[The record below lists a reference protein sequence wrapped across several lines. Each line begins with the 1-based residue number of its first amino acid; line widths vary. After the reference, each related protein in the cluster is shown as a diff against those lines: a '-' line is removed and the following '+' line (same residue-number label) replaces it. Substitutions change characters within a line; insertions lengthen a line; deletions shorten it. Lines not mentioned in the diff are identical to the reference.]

1 MTTSV
6 NILRVSLVAAVL
18 LTMGGT
24 VKAQEAAESTGP
36 TIRGNVYGGGNLAE
50 VQGSVTVN
58 VKGGTVVND
67 VYGGGA
73 LASTNTANWDA
84 TLNDGAGGWAEGKTS
99 ATNTTTVNL
108 TGGNVGNAYGGGLG
122 DADTPAY
129 VYGDVTVEVDGT
141 AFNISYDSYTE
152 GETTVQ
158 VSKTGR
164 VFGCNNINGSP
175 KGLVTVNVRQTVKG
189 NVERTGE
196 GDKDNASAT
205 HTYEIAAVYGGGNEA
220 AYEPVDLTTGKTN
233 VNIYG
238 CELTSI
244 EHVYGGGNAASAPA
258 TEVSVYGTY
267 EIAEVFG
274 GGNGKDKLQRGS
286 GETATWED
294 NPGAHVGFRKYD
306 SDSDKESKKYGT
318 GKAQVNIHGGQI
330 HAVYGGSNTKG
341 NVREVAVAMLE
352 EIQEGNVAAC
362 AFKVDE
368 AYGGGKSAE
377 MDGRAELQLGCIPGV
392 GSIYGGA
399 RAAKVNNDVVL
410 TITNG
415 TYENVFGGNNED
427 GDIMGSITVNV
438 EETGCRPIRIANLYG
453 GGKLADY
460 TTPEGK
466 TGPTLNLRSFTSI
479 DNVYGGGYGSTAV
492 VTGDTHININ
502 QVKGDMAGKST
513 WTGKSS
519 DETPVPD
526 ALGTIG
532 NVYGGGYGANVVG
545 DTYINIGTES
555 SVAFASK
562 PINDSNGKEPTDEEW
577 TPTYETKNVVGANI
591 TGNVFGGG
599 FGEETNVT
607 GTAYVN
613 VGEKRTTTTPADPA
627 NPESQES
634 TSVSYVAHD
643 ATETGNFGAGSGIYG
658 GSALGTVNKTEVN
671 LYAGKI
677 AAEVF
682 GGGQGRVASGTEGQ
696 DGYVDAKS
704 ATITTKATVTLF
716 EANVASAI
724 YGGCNVN
731 GSAAVTEVNIL
742 GGTLGV
748 APDPNATS
756 TTVAEVLFGGGKGQ
770 LTTTGTAVVNIGKAT
785 TADGDSPSTTYE
797 GTATIYGNM
806 YGGSALGA
814 VGVSSSNEPTGSA
827 TVNLYK
833 AANVTG
839 DVFGDGMGSVTGA
852 GVTARMGSSTVNLEG
867 LDLTGNI
874 YGGCNYNGIVYGT
887 STVNLKNGSANDI
900 FGGGQGELTYVKGNV
915 LVSVGEA
922 GGTKEGLTIN
932 GDVYGGS
939 AKGHVNA
946 LPNTAENPT
955 LPIIPQATTTTV
967 NLQSGLIKGDAYGG
981 GLGQKAGFNGASA
994 DVPAYVGGDIFV
1006 NLNGTAF
1013 DIGYTSEEGSGGQV
1027 DKSGRV
1033 FGANNLCGSPQGNVT
1048 VTVNKTMEGNTPKSD
1063 AADKT
1068 NENATFH
1075 VAAVYGGGNLADYTT
1090 TGKKAN
1096 VVIKGCEES
1105 SIRYVY
1111 GGGNAAAVP
1120 ETDVQIEGA
1129 YEIEYV
1135 FGGGNGKDKYKNDA
1149 GWQTNPGAN
1158 VNGNVSTMLMGG
1170 VIHEAY
1176 GGSNEK
1182 GRIGGSVTIN
1192 TATSASCTLDVA
1204 KIYGAG
1210 RNADIDGDLVMVMG
1224 CMPGD
1229 EKKTNEVYGGAENAN
1244 VKGNVELTITS
1255 GTFGKVFGGNNQ
1267 SGAIFGHIIVNIEET
1282 GCRPIKIEEL
1292 YLGGNEAAYSVY
1304 GYKNTGTADE
1314 PVYVART
1321 SKDDGTAVTFDF
1333 NEHTVPDATTGQY
1346 DDPVLNV
1353 ISCTRIGK
1361 VFGGGLGTGAKLYG
1375 NPVVNVN
1382 MTSGDYANGI
1392 PAVMESLH
1400 LSADDNPNKLAI
1412 IGTVYGGGNEANV
1425 EGNTTVNVGTEKT
1438 VTLKSAAD
1446 DESTTDVDERVK
1458 SVLGAY
1464 IAGNVFGGGKG
1475 KDDTFQCEKGMVGK
1489 EDTAI
1494 GNTNVTVGNG
1504 FVLGT
1509 VYGGGEIGRVE
1520 NNAVVTIGLP
1530 GADEGTSKPVVKGN
1544 VFGAGKG
1551 VSTHGYAALV
1561 RGNTTVTVQAD
1572 AKVLRS
1578 VYGGGEIASVG
1589 KYTIAKT
1596 DEEAAAHNVEKGEP
1610 YSLASENRGICRVAI
1625 KGNAEIGPD
1634 GMKMEKEGGPDDT
1647 GYVFGAGKGVL
1658 PYEGYDAGTK
1668 TWRMTF
1674 DEEHPDGIKEDYLSL
1689 NEALE
1694 ALAGTDEASYL
1705 KYIETLAL
1713 ATQTEVTISENAFI
1727 KGSVYGGSE
1736 NGHVQHDTHV
1746 TIAGGQIGCGKNTT
1760 SRHPDEVWGANYTVP
1775 DGTNLECDHWTFAEP
1790 YAPYDL
1796 YKDADGNG
1804 TPDYATDGHTFFG
1817 NVFGGGSGYFPYRK
1831 NSATALE
1838 ALRADHPDYADGLW
1852 HKEAGSVG
1860 GNTVVDITGGHI
1872 LTSVYGG
1879 NEQTDV
1885 KGSCTINITGGTIGV
1900 PRTIEQ
1906 MKAHPVTCYV
1916 FGAGKGDP
1924 RINFNTSTN
1933 VASTQVNISGT
1944 ARIYGSTF
1952 GGGEDGHVLGDT
1964 ETNIGGSVTI
1974 GGTTYTNQGVLI
1986 GTTGTSAVDGNIFG
2000 GGRGF
2005 SETALTAGVVGG
2017 NSRVNIYGGTVL
2029 GSIYGG
2035 GRLASV
2041 GTSFANA
2048 GEADYGK
2055 MQDDAAN
2062 GNHGHI
2068 DINIYGGKIGARNT
2082 DGSPVTSEFS
2092 IGDVFGGCKGTK
2104 NSMLFGLSKMTTINM
2119 SGGSLTGSLYGGG
2132 ELAQVVESTNINVSG
2147 DAVIGVSRRGGATY
2161 GNIYGG
2167 GKGNTEDFQAGL
2179 IQGNTNVSV
2188 SGGTIYHNIY
2198 GGGAYGSVGTYT
2210 FDQNDKNLI
2219 TGRTSGGKATIN
2231 ITGGTIGENGDEN
2244 GMVFGS
2250 SRGDIGFPG
2259 SIHDELAWVYDTEVN
2274 IGTSGATDGPRINGS
2289 VYGGGENGHNYHD
2302 AIVNV
2307 YSGTVG
2313 ITSGS
2318 EITGTSG
2325 TTYSG
2330 AAYPYRGNV
2339 YGSGCGTDQYD
2350 TDNDGKGDTYNPL
2363 AGIVR
2368 NEATVTISGGTV
2380 ARNVYGAGAM
2390 GSVGTMDVAASGKTT
2405 INVSGGTIGVSGTVG
2420 DGNIFGAARGDLSAT
2435 GDDLAKVRETVVNMT
2450 SGDVKASIYGG
2461 GEAGHVREKTA
2472 VNMSGGIIGEN
2483 VYGGGNL
2490 GNVGTFSETTDGRF
2504 VWSLG
2509 GGSVVNIT
2517 GGKVGPDGNTDTKK
2531 GNVFGAGKGKDDTFK
2546 CEKAMVKSTT
2556 VTVSGDGT
2564 VNGNVYGGGEIG
2576 RVENDTEVTIS
2587 ADIKGS
2593 VFGGGAGVMTH
2604 GYSAL
2609 VRGNTKVTVEGSAKV
2624 GHSVYGGG
2632 EIASVGRYGLDEV
2645 KMPSIL
2651 LGGGICY
2658 VTVQGNAEIGSDVFG
2673 AGKGVVT
2680 QFDKTNV
2687 DKTLRSRR
2695 MTLYNSEEFPESGK
2709 GTTWEYVDGSTDL
2722 VWEYFQ
2728 EAEAYAMYLETLAL
2742 ATQPHVTINGGASIG
2757 KSVYGGGELGITKG
2771 SVYVSI
2777 QGGTITEDVY
2787 GGGALA
2793 DTNTTSSVGEKN
2805 ADESPIYEGGK
2816 IKTQIVHPKTEV
2828 NLLGGSFR
2836 DAYGGGLGRLASG
2849 SLAAIAAEVGGDVK
2863 VTLDG
2868 STVKGKV
2875 FGANNI
2881 NGTPLGHVLVH
2892 VKRTMPR
2899 DGHTY
2904 DVDAVFGGGNNAD
2917 YTPLDADKKQYAEVI
2932 IEGCDLTSIE
2942 QVYGGG
2948 NAAATP
2954 GTLILVRGTKII
2966 HELFGGG
2973 NGERGAEY
2981 AANVGYHYDAATG
2994 TRTDYELG
3002 DGKALV
3008 QLMAGKID
3016 YVYGGSNSN
3025 GDIRGGST
3033 TSNLPVTGS
3042 RPDCCDDLQV
3052 KKVFGGGKNADMAS
3066 GSDIIIECQ
3075 TSSSWIEE
3083 IYAGAENANVGGNV
3097 RLTITSGKFGRVF
3110 GGNKSGGKLDGSITV
3125 NIEES
3130 PSCGIPVII
3139 GELYAGGN
3147 KAPYSIYGYDGSTM
3161 LTSGTA
3167 KHASPVVN
3175 VRAFTSIGNIFGG
3188 GYGEKAVMYGS
3199 PTININEVEV
3209 DHTDKSNAEF
3219 QGNEYGG
3226 ETKIISVDEGEESYS
3241 VVLHPHADGKMGV
3254 IGNVYGGGN
3263 AAKVFGDTNV
3273 NIGTKTTDIFHTP
3286 VKKTVHNSETDT
3298 DEEVATTSDDRTHEV
3313 KGADIRGNVY
3323 GGGNNAEVTGNTNV
3337 VIGAMAQ

>member
-1 MTTSV
+1 MTRKRYMTTSV

-24 VKAQEAAESTGP
+24 VKAQDAAESTGP

-84 TLNDGAGGWAEGKTS
+84 RLNDGAGGWADGKTS

-189 NVERTGE
+189 NVERTGV

-244 EHVYGGGNAASAPA
+244 EQVYGGGNAASAPA

-274 GGNGKDKLQRGS
+274 GGNGKDKLKSGS

-318 GKAQVNIHGGQI
+318 GKAQVNIYGGQI

-453 GGKLADY
+453 GGNLADY

-492 VTGDTHININ
+492 VTGDTHINVN
-502 QVKGDMAGKST
+502 QVRGGLAGKDT
-513 WTGKSS
+513 WTGKAS

-562 PINDSNGKEPTDEEW
+562 PINDSNGKTPTDEEW
-577 TPTYETKNVVGANI
+577 TPTYETKNVEGANI

-599 FGEETNVT
+599 FGAETNVT
-607 GTAYVN
+607 GTAYVS
-613 VGEKRTTTTPADPA
+613 VGEKKETTTSADPA

-658 GSALGTVNKTEVN
+658 GSALGTVSNAVVN

-756 TTVAEVLFGGGKGQ
+756 TAVAEVLFGGGKGQ
-770 LTTTGTAVVNIGKAT
+770 LTTTGTTVVNIGKAT

-797 GTATIYGNM
+797 GAATIYGNM

-867 LDLTGNI
+867 LTLTGRI

-887 STVNLKNGSANDI
+887 STVNLKSGSSKDV
-900 FGGGQGELTYVKGNV
+900 FGGGQGERTYVKGDV
-915 LVSVGEA
+915 LVNVGETE
-922 GGTKEGLTIN
+922 GTKDGLTIN

-967 NLQSGLIKGDAYGG
+967 NLLSGLIKGDAYGG

-1063 AADKT
+1063 AANKT

-1135 FGGGNGKDKYKNDA
+1135 FGGGNGKDKYKNDT

-1158 VNGNVSTMLMGG
+1158 VNGNVTTMLMGG

-1182 GRIGGSVTIN
+1182 GRIAGSVSIN
-1192 TATSASCTLDVA
+1192 TATSESCALDVA

-1229 EKKTNEVYGGAENAN
+1229 ENPTGEVYGGAENAN

-1282 GCRPIKIEEL
+1282 GCRPIKIDEL
-1292 YLGGNEAAYSVY
+1292 YLGGNQAAYSVY
-1304 GYKNTGTADE
+1304 GYRNTGTADE

-1382 MTSGDYANGI
+1382 MIPGDYASGI

-1458 SVLGAY
+1458 PVLGAY

-1530 GADEGTSKPVVKGN
+1530 GADEGTSKPIVKGN

-1610 YSLASENRGICRVAI
+1610 YSLVSENRGICRVTV

-1689 NEALE
+1689 NEALDD
-1694 ALAGTDEASYL
+1694 TDEASYL

-1760 SRHPDEVWGANYTVP
+1760 SRHPDEVWGANYPVP
-1775 DGTNLECDHWTFAEP
+1775 DGTDLECDHWTFAEP

-1952 GGGEDGHVLGDT
+1952 GGGEDGHVLGDAQ
-1964 ETNIGGSVTI
+1964 TNIGGSVTI

-2017 NSRVNIYGGTVL
+2017 NVSVNIHGGTML
-2029 GSIYGG
+2029 GSIFGG

-2041 GTSFANA
+2041 GTFFANA
-2048 GEADYGK
+2048 ENENYGK
-2055 MQDDAAN
+2055 MQDDDAN

-2068 DINIYGGKIGARNT
+2068 GINIYGGQIGAKNT

-2132 ELAQVVESTNINVSG
+2132 ELAQVIESTNINVSG
-2147 DAVIGVSRRGGATY
+2147 DAVIGVSGRGGATY

-2210 FDQNDKNLI
+2210 FDESDKNLI
-2219 TGRTSGGKATIN
+2219 TGRTSGGKATIK
-2231 ITGGTIGENGDEN
+2231 ITGGTIGEDGDEN

-2250 SRGDIGFPG
+2250 SRGDIGAPG
-2259 SIHDELAWVYDTEVN
+2259 SIHDKLAWVYDTEVN

-2339 YGSGCGTDQYD
+2339 YGAGCGTDQYD

-2368 NEATVTISGGTV
+2368 NEATVTISGGMV

-2390 GSVGTMDVAASGKTT
+2390 GSVGKKDDTGAIISGGTTT
-2405 INVSGGTIGVSGTVG
+2405 INVSGGTVGVDGTQG
-2420 DGNIFGAARGDLSAT
+2420 DGNIFGAARGDAAST
-2435 GDDLAKVRETVVNMT
+2435 QDGLAQVKVTNVT
-2450 SGDVKASIYGG
+2450 ISSGAVK
-2461 GEAGHVREKTA
+2461 
-2472 VNMSGGIIGEN
+2472 
-2483 VYGGGNL
+2483 
-2490 GNVGTFSETTDGRF
+2490 
-2504 VWSLG
+2504 
-2509 GGSVVNIT
+2509 
-2517 GGKVGPDGNTDTKK
+2517 
-2531 GNVFGAGKGKDDTFK
+2531 
-2546 CEKAMVKSTT
+2546 
-2556 VTVSGDGT
+2556 
-2564 VNGNVYGGGEIG
+2564 GNVYGGGEAGDVGTYTSDDGGSSNTYAEGSGICNVTVTGGTIGSAQHEGHVFGAGKGVANTFTCQKAMVRETHVSIDKGTIYGNVYGGGEVG
-2576 RVENDTEVTIS
+2576 RVEYDTEVKIGPDSGTDTPQIMN
-2587 ADIKGS
+2587 S
-2593 VFGGGAGVMTH
+2593 VYGGGAGVETH

-2609 VRGNTKVTVEGSAKV
+2609 VRGNTNVTVQGSAKV

-2632 EIASVGRYGLDEV
+2632 EIASVGRYGLNAQ
-2645 KMPSIL
+2645 KMPNIL
-2651 LGGGICY
+2651 VGGG
-2658 VTVQGNAEIGSDVFG
+2658 VSTVSVKGNATIGANVFG
-2673 AGKGVVT
+2673 AGKGVEAHFV
-2680 QFDKTNV
+2680 QGQSK
-2687 DKTLRSRR
+2687 R
-2695 MTLYNSEEFPESGK
+2695 MTLNDNNEI
-2709 GTTWEYVDGSTDL
+2709 
-2722 VWEYFQ
+2722 VWESFQ
-2728 EAEAYAMYLETLAL
+2728 DEASYASYLETLAL
-2742 ATQPHVTINGGASIG
+2742 VTQPHVTIMETAIVDG
-2757 KSVYGGGELGITKG
+2757 SVFGGGELGITKG
-2771 SVYVSI
+2771 SVTVNI
-2777 QGGTITEDVY
+2777 EGGTVTKDVY

-2793 DTNTTSSVGEKN
+2793 NTNTTHDVAENWPTEKPTKN
-2805 ADESPIYEGGK
+2805 GDGSIVT
-2816 IKTQIVHPKTEV
+2816 KTVHPTTTV
-2828 NLLGGSFR
+2828 NLTGGTIGRAF
-2836 DAYGGGLGRLASG
+2836 GGGLGRLEDG
-2849 SLAAIAAEVGGDVK
+2849 DLAAVAATVGGDVT

-2868 STVKGKV
+2868 TKVVGYTDGTETVGANV

-2892 VKRTMPR
+2892 VKQTKSR

-2917 YTPLDADKKQYAEVI
+2917 YVPLADDTKQYAEVI

-2981 AANVGYHYDAATG
+2981 AANVGYHYDATTG

-3042 RPDCCDDLQV
+3042 KPDCCDDLQV
-3052 KKVFGGGKNADMAS
+3052 EKVFGGGKNADMAS

>member
-1 MTTSV
+1 MTRNRYMTTSV

-24 VKAQEAAESTGP
+24 VKAQDAAESTGP

-84 TLNDGAGGWAEGKTS
+84 KLNDGAGGWAAGKTS
-99 ATNTTTVNL
+99 ASNTTIVNL
-108 TGGNVGNAYGGGLG
+108 TGGVVGNAYGGGLG

-244 EHVYGGGNAASAPA
+244 EQVYGGGNAASAPA

-274 GGNGKDKLQRGS
+274 GGNGKDKLKSGS

-318 GKAQVNIHGGQI
+318 GKAQVNIYGGQI

-415 TYENVFGGNNED
+415 TFENVFGGNNED

-453 GGKLADY
+453 GGNLADY

-492 VTGDTHININ
+492 VTGDTHINVN

-562 PINDSNGKEPTDEEW
+562 PINDSNGKTPTDEEW
-577 TPTYETKNVVGANI
+577 TPTYETKNVEGANI

-599 FGEETNVT
+599 FGEETNVS

-613 VGEKRTTTTPADPA
+613 VGEKRTTTTPADPE

-643 ATETGNFGAGSGIYG
+643 ATETGNFGASSGIYG
-658 GSALGTVNKTEVN
+658 GSALGTVNNTKVN

-770 LTTTGTAVVNIGKAT
+770 LTTTGTAEVNIGKAT

-797 GTATIYGNM
+797 GAATIYGNM

-867 LDLTGNI
+867 LDLTGRI

-887 STVNLKNGSANDI
+887 STVNLKSGSSKDV

-955 LPIIPQATTTTV
+955 LPIIPQTTTTTV
-967 NLQSGLIKGDAYGG
+967 NLQSGLVKGDAYGG

-1048 VTVNKTMEGNTPKSD
+1048 VTVNKTVEGNTQRS
-1063 AADKT
+1063 ATADKT

-1135 FGGGNGKDKYKNDA
+1135 FGGGNGKDKYKNDT

-1158 VNGNVSTMLMGG
+1158 VNGNVKTTLMGG

-1182 GRIGGSVTIN
+1182 GRIGGSVSIN
-1192 TATSASCTLDVA
+1192 TATSASESCALDVA

-1210 RNADIDGDLVMVMG
+1210 RNADIDGDLIVTLG

-1229 EKKTNEVYGGAENAN
+1229 ENPTGEVYGGAENAN

-1255 GTFGKVFGGNNQ
+1255 GSFGKVFGGNNQ

-1282 GCRPIKIEEL
+1282 GCRPIKIDEL
-1292 YLGGNEAAYSVY
+1292 YLGGNQAAYSVY
-1304 GYKNTGTADE
+1304 GYKNTGAADE

-1382 MTSGDYANGI
+1382 MIHGDYASGI
-1392 PAVMESLH
+1392 PAVMESLE
-1400 LSADDNPNKLAI
+1400 LSAADNPNKLAI

-1458 SVLGAY
+1458 PVLGAY

-1489 EDTAI
+1489 EDTDI

-1610 YSLASENRGICRVAI
+1610 YSLVSENRGICRVAI

-1674 DEEHPDGIKEDYLSL
+1674 DEEHPDGIKELYLSL
-1689 NEALE
+1689 NE

-1760 SRHPDEVWGANYTVP
+1760 SRHPDEVWGANYPVP

-1952 GGGEDGHVLGDT
+1952 GGGEDGHVLGDAQ
-1964 ETNIGGSVTI
+1964 TNIGGSVTI

-2017 NSRVNIYGGTVL
+2017 NVSVNIHGGTML
-2029 GSIYGG
+2029 GSIFGG

-2041 GTSFANA
+2041 GTFFANA
-2048 GEADYGK
+2048 ENENYGK
-2055 MQDDAAN
+2055 MQDDDAN

-2068 DINIYGGKIGARNT
+2068 GINIYGGQIGAKNT

-2132 ELAQVVESTNINVSG
+2132 ELAQVIESTNINVSG
-2147 DAVIGVSRRGGATY
+2147 DAVIGVSGRGGATY

-2210 FDQNDKNLI
+2210 FDESDKNLI
-2219 TGRTSGGKATIN
+2219 TGRTSGGKATIK
-2231 ITGGTIGENGDEN
+2231 ITGGTIGEDGDEN

-2250 SRGDIGFPG
+2250 SRGDIGVPG
-2259 SIHDELAWVYDTEVN
+2259 SIHDKLAWVYDTEVN

-2339 YGSGCGTDQYD
+2339 YGAGCGTDQYD

-2390 GSVGTMDVAASGKTT
+2390 GSVGKKDDTGAIISGGTTT
-2405 INVSGGTIGVSGTVG
+2405 INVSGGTVGVDGTQG
-2420 DGNIFGAARGDLSAT
+2420 DGNIFGAARGDAAST
-2435 GDDLAKVRETVVNMT
+2435 QDGLAQVKVTNVT
-2450 SGDVKASIYGG
+2450 ISSGAVK
-2461 GEAGHVREKTA
+2461 
-2472 VNMSGGIIGEN
+2472 
-2483 VYGGGNL
+2483 
-2490 GNVGTFSETTDGRF
+2490 
-2504 VWSLG
+2504 
-2509 GGSVVNIT
+2509 
-2517 GGKVGPDGNTDTKK
+2517 
-2531 GNVFGAGKGKDDTFK
+2531 
-2546 CEKAMVKSTT
+2546 
-2556 VTVSGDGT
+2556 
-2564 VNGNVYGGGEIG
+2564 GNVYGGGEAGDVGTYTSDDGGSSNTYAEGSGICNVTVTGGTIGSAQHEGHVFGAGKGVANTFTCQKAMVRETHVSIDKGTIYGNVYGGGEVG
-2576 RVENDTEVTIS
+2576 RVEYDTEVKIGPDSGTDTPQIMN
-2587 ADIKGS
+2587 S
-2593 VFGGGAGVMTH
+2593 VYGGGAGVETH

-2609 VRGNTKVTVEGSAKV
+2609 VRGNTNVTVQGSAKV

-2632 EIASVGRYGLDEV
+2632 EIASVGRYGLNAQ
-2645 KMPSIL
+2645 KMPNIL
-2651 LGGGICY
+2651 VGGG
-2658 VTVQGNAEIGSDVFG
+2658 VSTVSVKGNATIGANVFG
-2673 AGKGVVT
+2673 AGKGVEAHFVLG
-2680 QFDKTNV
+2680 QSK
-2687 DKTLRSRR
+2687 R
-2695 MTLYNSEEFPESGK
+2695 MTLNDNNEI
-2709 GTTWEYVDGSTDL
+2709 
-2722 VWEYFQ
+2722 VWESFQ
-2728 EAEAYAMYLETLAL
+2728 DEASYASYLETLAL
-2742 ATQPHVTINGGASIG
+2742 VTQPHVTIMETAIVDG
-2757 KSVYGGGELGITKG
+2757 SVFGGGELGITKG
-2771 SVYVSI
+2771 SVTVNI
-2777 QGGTITEDVY
+2777 EGGTVTKDVY

-2793 DTNTTSSVGEKN
+2793 NTNTTHDVAENWPTEKPTKN
-2805 ADESPIYEGGK
+2805 DDGSIVT
-2816 IKTQIVHPKTEV
+2816 KTVHPTTTV
-2828 NLLGGSFR
+2828 NLTGGTIGRAF
-2836 DAYGGGLGRLASG
+2836 GGGLGRLEDG
-2849 SLAAIAAEVGGDVK
+2849 DLAAVAATVGGDVT

-2868 STVKGKV
+2868 TKVVGYTDGTETVGANV

-2892 VKRTMPR
+2892 VKQTKSR

-2917 YTPLDADKKQYAEVI
+2917 YVPLADDTKQYAEVI

-2981 AANVGYHYDAATG
+2981 AANVGYHYDATTG

-3042 RPDCCDDLQV
+3042 KPDCCDDLQV
-3052 KKVFGGGKNADMAS
+3052 EKVFGGGKNADMAS

>member
-24 VKAQEAAESTGP
+24 VKAQDAAVSTGP

-108 TGGNVGNAYGGGLG
+108 TGGVVGNAYGGGLG
-122 DADTPAY
+122 DANTPAY
-129 VYGDVTVEVDGT
+129 VWGDVTVAVNGT
-141 AFNISYDSYTE
+141 MFTQTYQEYKNADESNIP
-152 GETTVQ
+152 
-158 VSKTGR
+158 KTGQ

-175 KGLVTVNVRQTVKG
+175 KGNVTVHVFKTVVRNNEGTV
-189 NVERTGE
+189 E
-196 GDKDNASAT
+196 DKPTRKSGI
-205 HTYEIAAVYGGGNEA
+205 YELLAVYGGGNLA
-220 AYEPVDLTTGKTN
+220 PYEPVKANSESTDDDNTTTYDDNISSTN
-233 VNIYG
+233 VIVDG
-238 CELTSI
+238 CDLTSI
-244 EHVYGGGNAASAPA
+244 KQVYGGGNAASTPS
-258 TEVSVYGTY
+258 TKVTINGSY
-267 EIAEVFG
+267 EIDEVFG
-274 GGNGKDKLQRGS
+274 GGNGKDNIS
-286 GETATWED
+286 ATLE
-294 NPGAHVGFRKYD
+294 NPGAHIGFRAYTDGNDTEKA
-306 SDSDKESKKYGT
+306 SAKYGR
-318 GKAQVNIHGGQI
+318 GVGRVNINGGII
-330 HAVYGGSNTKG
+330 HTVYGGSNTKG
-341 NVREVAVAMLE
+341 NVRRVAVAMLDKTSDE
-352 EIQEGNVAAC
+352 SC
-362 AFKVDE
+362 FSVDE

-377 MDGRAELQLGCIPGV
+377 MDGKAMLSLGCIPGV
-392 GSIYGGA
+392 GTVYGGA

-415 TYENVFGGNNED
+415 TFTNVFGGNNEA
-427 GDIMGSITVNV
+427 GEIKGSITVNI
-438 EETGCRPIRIANLYG
+438 EETGCRPIHITNLYG
-453 GGKLADY
+453 CGNQAPY
-460 TTPEGK
+460 ATPEGK
-466 TGPTLNLRSFTSI
+466 DDPTINILSCTSI

-492 VTGDTHININ
+492 VTGNTQVNIN
-502 QVKGDMAGKST
+502 MVKGRWSQANSPAET
-513 WTGKSS
+513 NPYNETGAVK
-519 DETPVPD
+519 
-526 ALGTIG
+526 LGTIG
-532 NVYGGGYGANVVG
+532 HVYGGGYGADVKGNTYVNV
-545 DTYINIGTES
+545 GT
-555 SVAFASK
+555 ASTVRFTSLAD
-562 PINDSNGKEPTDEEW
+562 NAETTEVDERV
-577 TPTYETKNVVGANI
+577 KNVEGANI
-591 TGNVFGGG
+591 TGDVFGGG

-613 VGEKRTTTTPADPA
+613 VGEKRTTTTPADPDA
-627 NPESQES
+627 GTEAS

-643 ATETGNFGAGSGIYG
+643 ADVANGNFDGNIYG
-658 GSALGTVNKTEVN
+658 GSALGTVNNAVVN

-677 AAEVF
+677 TKEVF
-682 GGGQGRVASGTEGQ
+682 GGGQGCLAQAADNSDPANPIAAVEAQ
-696 DGYVDAKS
+696 S
-704 ATITTKATVTLF
+704 ATITEKATVTLF

-770 LTTTGTAVVNIGKAT
+770 LTTTGTTEVNIGKAT

-797 GTATIYGNM
+797 GAATIYGNM

-833 AANVTG
+833 ATSVTG

-887 STVNLKNGSANDI
+887 STVNLKSGSSKDV

-915 LVSVGEA
+915 LVSVGED

-946 LPNTAENPT
+946 LPNTAQDAT

-967 NLQSGLIKGDAYGG
+967 NLLSGLIKGDAYGG

-1048 VTVNKTMEGNTPKSD
+1048 VTVNKTVEGNTQRS
-1063 AADKT
+1063 ATADKT

-1096 VVIKGCEES
+1096 VVIKGCDKS

-1192 TATSASCTLDVA
+1192 TATSASESCALDVA

-1282 GCRPIKIEEL
+1282 GCRPIKIDEL
-1292 YLGGNEAAYSVY
+1292 YLGGNQAAYSVY

-1321 SKDDGTAVTFDF
+1321 SKDDDTAVTFDF

-1353 ISCTRIGK
+1353 ISCTHIDK

-1382 MTSGDYANGI
+1382 MTSGDYASGI

-1438 VTLKSAAD
+1438 VTLKSTAD

-1458 SVLGAY
+1458 PVLGAY

-1489 EDTAI
+1489 EDTTI

-1658 PYEGYDAGTK
+1658 PYEGYDADTK

-1689 NEALE
+1689 TEALT
-1694 ALAGTDEASYL
+1694 GTDEASYL

-1760 SRHPDEVWGANYTVP
+1760 SRHPDKVWGANYTVP
-1775 DGTNLECDHWTFAEP
+1775 DGTNLECDHWTFTEP

-1964 ETNIGGSVTI
+1964 ETNIGGPVTI
-1974 GGTTYTNQGVLI
+1974 GEDTYTENGVRI

-2017 NSRVNIYGGTVL
+2017 NSRVNIYGGTML

-2055 MQDDAAN
+2055 MQDDAAS

-2068 DINIYGGKIGARNT
+2068 DINIYGGQIGARNT

-2147 DAVIGVSRRGGATY
+2147 DAVIGVSSRGGATY

-2219 TGRTSGGKATIN
+2219 TGRTSGGKATIK

-2250 SRGDIGFPG
+2250 SRGDIGAPG
-2259 SIHDELAWVYDTEVN
+2259 SIHDKLAWVYDTEVN

-2339 YGSGCGTDQYD
+2339 YGAGCGTDQYD

-2368 NEATVTISGGTV
+2368 NEATVTISGGMV

-2390 GSVGTMDVAASGKTT
+2390 GSVGKKDDTGAIISGGTTT
-2405 INVSGGTIGVSGTVG
+2405 INVSGGTVGVDGTQG
-2420 DGNIFGAARGDLSAT
+2420 DGNIFGAARGDEAST
-2435 GDDLAKVRETVVNMT
+2435 QDGLAQVKVTNVT
-2450 SGDVKASIYGG
+2450 ISGGEVKSNVYGG
-2461 GEAGHVREKTA
+2461 GEAGD
-2472 VNMSGGIIGEN
+2472 
-2483 VYGGGNL
+2483 
-2490 GNVGTFSETTDGRF
+2490 VGTYTSDD
-2504 VWSLG
+2504 
-2509 GGSVVNIT
+2509 GGSSNTYAEGSGICNVTVT
-2517 GGKVGPDGNTDTKK
+2517 GGTIGSAQHEGH
-2531 GNVFGAGKGKDDTFK
+2531 VFGAGKGVANTFT
-2546 CEKAMVKSTT
+2546 CQKAMVRETH
-2556 VTVSGDGT
+2556 VSIDKGT
-2564 VNGNVYGGGEIG
+2564 IYGNVYGGGEVG
-2576 RVENDTEVTIS
+2576 RVEYDTEVKIGPDSGTDTPQIMN
-2587 ADIKGS
+2587 S
-2593 VFGGGAGVMTH
+2593 VYGGGAGVETH

-2609 VRGNTKVTVEGSAKV
+2609 VRGNTNVTVQGSAKV

-2632 EIASVGRYGLDEV
+2632 EIASVGMYGLNAQ
-2645 KMPSIL
+2645 KMPNIL
-2651 LGGGICY
+2651 VGGG
-2658 VTVQGNAEIGSDVFG
+2658 VSTVSVKGNATIGANVFG
-2673 AGKGVVT
+2673 AGKGVEAHFV
-2680 QFDKTNV
+2680 QGQSK
-2687 DKTLRSRR
+2687 R
-2695 MTLYNSEEFPESGK
+2695 MTLNDNNEI
-2709 GTTWEYVDGSTDL
+2709 
-2722 VWEYFQ
+2722 VWETFQ
-2728 EAEAYAMYLETLAL
+2728 DEASYASYLETLAL
-2742 ATQPHVTINGGASIG
+2742 VTQPHVTIMETAIVDG
-2757 KSVYGGGELGITKG
+2757 SVFGGGELGITKG
-2771 SVYVSI
+2771 SVTVNI
-2777 QGGTITEDVY
+2777 EGGTVTKDVY

-2793 DTNTTSSVGEKN
+2793 NTNTTHDVAENWPTEKPTKN
-2805 ADESPIYEGGK
+2805 GDGSIVT
-2816 IKTQIVHPKTEV
+2816 KTVHPTTTV
-2828 NLLGGSFR
+2828 NLTGGTIGRAF
-2836 DAYGGGLGRLASG
+2836 GGGLGRLEDG
-2849 SLAAIAAEVGGDVK
+2849 DLAAVAATVGGDVT

-2868 STVKGKV
+2868 TKVVGYTDGTETVGANV

-2932 IEGCDLTSIE
+2932 IEGCDQTSIE

-3042 RPDCCDDLQV
+3042 KPDCCDDLQV
-3052 KKVFGGGKNADMAS
+3052 EKVFGGGKNADMAS

-3110 GGNKSGGKLDGSITV
+3110 GGNKRGGKLDGSITV

>member
-24 VKAQEAAESTGP
+24 VKAQDAAVSTGP

-108 TGGNVGNAYGGGLG
+108 TGGVVGNAYGGGLG
-122 DADTPAY
+122 DANTPAY
-129 VYGDVTVEVDGT
+129 VWGDVTVAVNGT
-141 AFNISYDSYTE
+141 MFTQTYQEYKNADESNIP
-152 GETTVQ
+152 
-158 VSKTGR
+158 KTGQ

-175 KGLVTVNVRQTVKG
+175 KGNVTVHVFKTVVRNNEGTV
-189 NVERTGE
+189 E
-196 GDKDNASAT
+196 DKPTRKSGI
-205 HTYEIAAVYGGGNEA
+205 YELLAVYGGGNLA
-220 AYEPVDLTTGKTN
+220 PYEPVKANSESTDDDNTTTYDDNISSTN
-233 VNIYG
+233 VIVDG
-238 CELTSI
+238 CDLTSI
-244 EHVYGGGNAASAPA
+244 KQVYGGGNAASTPS
-258 TEVSVYGTY
+258 TKVTINGSY
-267 EIAEVFG
+267 EIDEVFG
-274 GGNGKDKLQRGS
+274 GGNGKDNIS
-286 GETATWED
+286 ATLE
-294 NPGAHVGFRKYD
+294 NPGAHIGFRAYTDGNDTEKA
-306 SDSDKESKKYGT
+306 SAKYGR
-318 GKAQVNIHGGQI
+318 GVGRVNINGGII
-330 HAVYGGSNTKG
+330 HTVYGGSNTKG
-341 NVREVAVAMLE
+341 NVRRVAVAMLDKTSDE
-352 EIQEGNVAAC
+352 SC
-362 AFKVDE
+362 FSVDE

-377 MDGRAELQLGCIPGV
+377 MDGKAMLSLGCIPGV
-392 GSIYGGA
+392 GTVYGGA

-415 TYENVFGGNNED
+415 TFTNVFGGNNEA
-427 GDIMGSITVNV
+427 GEIKGSITVNI
-438 EETGCRPIRIANLYG
+438 EETGCRPIHITNLYG
-453 GGKLADY
+453 CGNQAPY
-460 TTPEGK
+460 ATPEGK
-466 TGPTLNLRSFTSI
+466 DDPTINILSCTSI

-492 VTGDTHININ
+492 VTGNTQVNIN
-502 QVKGDMAGKST
+502 MVKGRWSQANSPAET
-513 WTGKSS
+513 NPYNETGAVK
-519 DETPVPD
+519 
-526 ALGTIG
+526 LGTIG
-532 NVYGGGYGANVVG
+532 HVYGGGYGADVKGNTYVNV
-545 DTYINIGTES
+545 GT
-555 SVAFASK
+555 ASTVRFTSLAD
-562 PINDSNGKEPTDEEW
+562 NAETTEVDERV
-577 TPTYETKNVVGANI
+577 KNVEGANI
-591 TGNVFGGG
+591 TGDVFGGG

-613 VGEKRTTTTPADPA
+613 VGEKRTTTTPADPDA
-627 NPESQES
+627 GTEAS

-643 ATETGNFGAGSGIYG
+643 ADVANGNFDGNIYG
-658 GSALGTVNKTEVN
+658 GSALGTVNNAVVN

-677 AAEVF
+677 TKEVF
-682 GGGQGRVASGTEGQ
+682 GGGQGCLAQAADNSDPANPIAAVEAQ
-696 DGYVDAKS
+696 S
-704 ATITTKATVTLF
+704 ATITEKATVTLF

-770 LTTTGTAVVNIGKAT
+770 LTTTGTTEVNIGKAT

-797 GTATIYGNM
+797 GAATIYGNM

-833 AANVTG
+833 ATSVTG

-887 STVNLKNGSANDI
+887 STVNLKSGSSNDV
-900 FGGGQGELTYVKGNV
+900 FGGGQGERTYVKGDV
-915 LVSVGEA
+915 LVNVGETE
-922 GGTKEGLTIN
+922 GTKDGLTIN

-946 LPNTAENPT
+946 MPNTAQDAT

-1096 VVIKGCEES
+1096 VVIKGCDKS

-1135 FGGGNGKDKYKNDA
+1135 FGGGNGKDKYKNDT

-1158 VNGNVSTMLMGG
+1158 VNGNVKTTLMGG

-1182 GRIGGSVTIN
+1182 GRIGGSVSIN
-1192 TATSASCTLDVA
+1192 TATIAGCTLDVA
-1204 KIYGAG
+1204 KVYGAG

-1229 EKKTNEVYGGAENAN
+1229 ENPTNEVYGGAENAN

-1282 GCRPIKIEEL
+1282 GCRPIKIDEL

-1353 ISCTRIGK
+1353 ISCTHIGK

-1489 EDTAI
+1489 EETAI

-1610 YSLASENRGICRVAI
+1610 YSLVSENRGICRVTV

-1658 PYEGYDAGTK
+1658 PYEGYDADTK

-1674 DEEHPDGIKEDYLSL
+1674 DEEHPYGVEELYLSL
-1689 NEALE
+1689 NE

-1760 SRHPDEVWGANYTVP
+1760 SRHPDKVWGANYTVP

-1838 ALRADHPDYADGLW
+1838 ALRAVHPDYADGLW

-1952 GGGEDGHVLGDT
+1952 GGGEDGHVLGDAQ
-1964 ETNIGGSVTI
+1964 TNIGGSVTI

-2017 NSRVNIYGGTVL
+2017 NVSVNIHGGTML
-2029 GSIYGG
+2029 GSIFGG

-2041 GTSFANA
+2041 GTFFANA
-2048 GEADYGK
+2048 ENENYGK
-2055 MQDDAAN
+2055 MQDDDAN

-2068 DINIYGGKIGARNT
+2068 GINIYGGQIGARNT

-2104 NSMLFGLSKMTTINM
+2104 NSMQFGLSKMTTINM

-2132 ELAQVVESTNINVSG
+2132 ELAQVIESTNINVSG
-2147 DAVIGVSRRGGATY
+2147 DAVIGVSSRGGATY

-2219 TGRTSGGKATIN
+2219 TGWTSGGKATIK

-2250 SRGDIGFPG
+2250 SRGDIGAPG
-2259 SIHDELAWVYDTEVN
+2259 SIHDKLAWVYDTEVN

-2339 YGSGCGTDQYD
+2339 YGAGCGTDQYD

-2368 NEATVTISGGTV
+2368 NEATVTISGGMV

-2390 GSVGTMDVAASGKTT
+2390 GSVGKKDDTGAIISGGTTT
-2405 INVSGGTIGVSGTVG
+2405 INVSGGTVGVDGTQG
-2420 DGNIFGAARGDLSAT
+2420 DGNIFGAARGDAAST
-2435 GDDLAKVRETVVNMT
+2435 QDGLAQVKVTNVT
-2450 SGDVKASIYGG
+2450 ISSGAVK
-2461 GEAGHVREKTA
+2461 
-2472 VNMSGGIIGEN
+2472 
-2483 VYGGGNL
+2483 
-2490 GNVGTFSETTDGRF
+2490 
-2504 VWSLG
+2504 
-2509 GGSVVNIT
+2509 
-2517 GGKVGPDGNTDTKK
+2517 
-2531 GNVFGAGKGKDDTFK
+2531 
-2546 CEKAMVKSTT
+2546 
-2556 VTVSGDGT
+2556 
-2564 VNGNVYGGGEIG
+2564 GNVYGGGEAGDVGTYTSDDGGSSNTYAEGSGICNVTVTGGTIGSAQHEGHVFGAGKGVANTFTCQKAMVRETHVSIDKGTIYGNVYGGGEVG
-2576 RVENDTEVTIS
+2576 RVEYDTEVKIGPDSGTDTPQIMN
-2587 ADIKGS
+2587 S
-2593 VFGGGAGVMTH
+2593 VYGGGAGVETH

-2609 VRGNTKVTVEGSAKV
+2609 VRGNTNVTVQGSAKV

-2632 EIASVGRYGLDEV
+2632 EIASVGRYGLNAQ
-2645 KMPSIL
+2645 KMPNIL
-2651 LGGGICY
+2651 VGGG
-2658 VTVQGNAEIGSDVFG
+2658 VSTVSVKGNATIGANVFG
-2673 AGKGVVT
+2673 AGKGVEAHFVLG
-2680 QFDKTNV
+2680 QSK
-2687 DKTLRSRR
+2687 R
-2695 MTLYNSEEFPESGK
+2695 MTLNDNNEI
-2709 GTTWEYVDGSTDL
+2709 
-2722 VWEYFQ
+2722 VWESFQ
-2728 EAEAYAMYLETLAL
+2728 DEASYASYLETLAL
-2742 ATQPHVTINGGASIG
+2742 VTQPHVTIMETAIVDG
-2757 KSVYGGGELGITKG
+2757 SVFGGGELGITKG
-2771 SVYVSI
+2771 SVTVNI
-2777 QGGTITEDVY
+2777 EGGTVTKDVY

-2793 DTNTTSSVGEKN
+2793 NTNTTHDVAENWPTEKPTKN
-2805 ADESPIYEGGK
+2805 GDGSIVT
-2816 IKTQIVHPKTEV
+2816 KTVHPTTTV
-2828 NLLGGSFR
+2828 NLTGGTIGRAF
-2836 DAYGGGLGRLASG
+2836 GGGLGRLEDG
-2849 SLAAIAAEVGGDVK
+2849 DLAAVAATVGGDVT

-2868 STVKGKV
+2868 TKVVGYTDGTETVGANV

-2892 VKRTMPR
+2892 VKQTKSR

-2917 YTPLDADKKQYAEVI
+2917 YVPLADDTKQYAEVI

-2981 AANVGYHYDAATG
+2981 AANVGYHYDAG

-3042 RPDCCDDLQV
+3042 KPDCCDDLQV
-3052 KKVFGGGKNADMAS
+3052 EKVFGGGKNADMAS

>member
-24 VKAQEAAESTGP
+24 VKAQDAAESTGP

-84 TLNDGAGGWAEGKTS
+84 TLNDGAGGWADATKTS
-99 ATNTTTVNL
+99 TANTTTVNL
-108 TGGNVGNAYGGGLG
+108 TGGVVGNAYGGGLG
-122 DADTPAY
+122 DANTPAY
-129 VYGDVTVEVDGT
+129 VWGDVTVAVNGT
-141 AFNISYDSYTE
+141 MFTQTYQEYKNADESNIP
-152 GETTVQ
+152 
-158 VSKTGR
+158 KTGQ

-175 KGLVTVNVRQTVKG
+175 KGNVTVHVFKTVVRNNEGTV
-189 NVERTGE
+189 E
-196 GDKDNASAT
+196 DKPTRKSGI
-205 HTYEIAAVYGGGNEA
+205 YELLAVYGGGNLA
-220 AYEPVDLTTGKTN
+220 PYEPVKANSESTDDDNTTTYDDNISSTN
-233 VNIYG
+233 VIVDG
-238 CELTSI
+238 CDLTSI
-244 EHVYGGGNAASAPA
+244 KQVYGGGNAASTPS
-258 TEVSVYGTY
+258 TKVTINGSY
-267 EIAEVFG
+267 EIDEVFG
-274 GGNGKDKLQRGS
+274 GGNGKDNIS
-286 GETATWED
+286 ATLE
-294 NPGAHVGFRKYD
+294 NPGAHIGFRAYTDGNDTEKA
-306 SDSDKESKKYGT
+306 SAKYGR
-318 GKAQVNIHGGQI
+318 GVGRVNINGGII
-330 HAVYGGSNTKG
+330 HTVYGGSNTKG
-341 NVREVAVAMLE
+341 NVRRVAVAMLDKTSDE
-352 EIQEGNVAAC
+352 SC
-362 AFKVDE
+362 FTVDE

-377 MDGRAELQLGCIPGV
+377 MDGKAMLSLGCIPGV
-392 GSIYGGA
+392 GTVYGGA

-415 TYENVFGGNNED
+415 TFTNVFGGNNEA
-427 GDIMGSITVNV
+427 GEIKGSITVNI
-438 EETGCRPIRIANLYG
+438 EETGCRPIHITNLYG
-453 GGKLADY
+453 CGNQAPY
-460 TTPEGK
+460 ATPEGK
-466 TGPTLNLRSFTSI
+466 DDPTINILSCTSI

-492 VTGDTHININ
+492 VTGNTQVNIN
-502 QVKGDMAGKST
+502 MVKGRWSQANSPAET
-513 WTGKSS
+513 NPYNETGAVK
-519 DETPVPD
+519 
-526 ALGTIG
+526 LGTIG
-532 NVYGGGYGANVVG
+532 HVYGGGYGADVKGNTYVNV
-545 DTYINIGTES
+545 GT
-555 SVAFASK
+555 ASTVRFTSLAD
-562 PINDSNGKEPTDEEW
+562 NAETTEVDERV
-577 TPTYETKNVVGANI
+577 KNVEGANI
-591 TGNVFGGG
+591 TGDVFGGG

-613 VGEKRTTTTPADPA
+613 VGEKRTTTTPADPDA
-627 NPESQES
+627 GTEAS

-643 ATETGNFGAGSGIYG
+643 ADVANGNFGGNIYG
-658 GSALGTVNKTEVN
+658 GSALGTVNNAVVN

-677 AAEVF
+677 TKEVF
-682 GGGQGRVASGTEGQ
+682 GGGQGRLAQAADNSDPANPIAAVEAQ
-696 DGYVDAKS
+696 S

-731 GSAAVTEVNIL
+731 GSAAVTEMNIL

-756 TTVAEVLFGGGKGQ
+756 TAVAEVLFGGGKGQ

-785 TADGDSPSTTYE
+785 TAGGDSPSTTYE

-833 AANVTG
+833 ATSVTG

-887 STVNLKNGSANDI
+887 STVNLKSGSSKEV

-915 LVSVGEA
+915 LVSVGET

-946 LPNTAENPT
+946 LPNTAENAT

-967 NLQSGLIKGDAYGG
+967 NLQSGLVKGDAYGG

-1048 VTVNKTMEGNTPKSD
+1048 VTVNKTVEGNTQRS
-1063 AADKT
+1063 ATADKT

-1096 VVIKGCEES
+1096 VVIKGCDES

-1135 FGGGNGKDKYKNDA
+1135 FGGGNGKDKYKNDT

-1192 TATSASCTLDVA
+1192 TATSASESCALDVA

-1229 EKKTNEVYGGAENAN
+1229 ENRTNEVYGGAENAN

-1282 GCRPIKIEEL
+1282 GCRPIKIDEL

-1304 GYKNTGTADE
+1304 GYKNNGTADE

-1353 ISCTRIGK
+1353 ISCTHIGK

-1382 MTSGDYANGI
+1382 MTSGDYASGI

-1489 EDTAI
+1489 EDTDI

-1530 GADEGTSKPVVKGN
+1530 GADEGTSKPVVVVKGN

-1610 YSLASENRGICRVAI
+1610 YSLASENRGICRVTV

-1658 PYEGYDAGTK
+1658 PYEGYDADTK

-1674 DEEHPDGIKEDYLSL
+1674 DEDNPEGGVKESYLSL
-1689 NEALE
+1689 NEAL
-1694 ALAGTDEASYL
+1694 AGNDEASYL

-1760 SRHPDEVWGANYTVP
+1760 SRHPDEVWAANYPVP
-1775 DGTNLECDHWTFAEP
+1775 EGTDLECEHWPFEGNHD
-1790 YAPYDL
+1790 PYDI
-1796 YKDADGNG
+1796 YKDSDNDG

-1831 NSATALE
+1831 NSAT
-1838 ALRADHPDYADGLW
+1838 DADGLW

-1974 GGTTYTNQGVLI
+1974 GEDTYTENGVRI

-2068 DINIYGGKIGARNT
+2068 DINIYGGQIGARNT

-2147 DAVIGVSRRGGATY
+2147 DAVIGVSSRGGATY

-2167 GKGNTEDFQAGL
+2167 GKGNTENVQAGL

-2219 TGRTSGGKATIN
+2219 TGWTSGGKATIN

-2250 SRGDIGFPG
+2250 SRGDIGVPG
-2259 SIHDELAWVYDTEVN
+2259 SIHDKLAWVYDTEVN

-2350 TDNDGKGDTYNPL
+2350 TDNDGKGDSYNPL
-2363 AGIVR
+2363 AGVVYG
-2368 NEATVTISGGTV
+2368 ATTVNITGGQV

-2390 GSVGTMDVAASGKTT
+2390 GSVGKKDATTGAIASGGTTT
-2405 INVSGGTIGVSGTVG
+2405 INVSGGIVGVGGTAG
-2420 DGNIFGAARGDLSAT
+2420 DGNVFGAARGDEAST
-2435 GDDLAKVRETVVNMT
+2435 QDGLAQVKVTNVT
-2450 SGDVKASIYGG
+2450 ISGGEVKSNVYGG
-2461 GEAGHVREKTA
+2461 GEAGD
-2472 VNMSGGIIGEN
+2472 
-2483 VYGGGNL
+2483 
-2490 GNVGTFSETTDGRF
+2490 VGTYTSDD
-2504 VWSLG
+2504 
-2509 GGSVVNIT
+2509 GGSSNTYAEGSGICNVTVT
-2517 GGKVGPDGNTDTKK
+2517 GGTIGSAQHEGH
-2531 GNVFGAGKGKDDTFK
+2531 VFGAGKGVANTFT
-2546 CEKAMVKSTT
+2546 CQKAMVRETH
-2556 VTVSGDGT
+2556 VSIDKGT
-2564 VNGNVYGGGEIG
+2564 IYGNVYGGGEVG
-2576 RVENDTEVTIS
+2576 RVEYDTEVKIGPDSGTDAPQIMN
-2587 ADIKGS
+2587 S
-2593 VFGGGAGVMTH
+2593 VYGGGAGVESH

-2609 VRGNTKVTVEGSAKV
+2609 VRGNTNVTVQGSAKV
-2624 GHSVYGGG
+2624 EHSVYGGG
-2632 EIASVGRYGLDEV
+2632 EIASVGRYGLNAQ
-2645 KMPSIL
+2645 KMPNIL
-2651 LGGGICY
+2651 VGGG
-2658 VTVQGNAEIGSDVFG
+2658 VSTVSVKGNAIIGANVFG
-2673 AGKGVVT
+2673 AGKGVEAHFV
-2680 QFDKTNV
+2680 QGQSK
-2687 DKTLRSRR
+2687 R
-2695 MTLYNSEEFPESGK
+2695 MTLNDNNEI
-2709 GTTWEYVDGSTDL
+2709 
-2722 VWEYFQ
+2722 VWETFQ
-2728 EAEAYAMYLETLAL
+2728 DEASYASYLETLAL
-2742 ATQPHVTINGGASIG
+2742 VTQPHVTIKETATVGG
-2757 KSVYGGGELGITKG
+2757 SVFGGGELGITKG
-2771 SVYVSI
+2771 SVTVNI
-2777 QGGTITEDVY
+2777 EGGTVTKDVY

-2793 DTNTTSSVGEKN
+2793 NTNTTHDVAENWPTEKPTKN
-2805 ADESPIYEGGK
+2805 GDGSIVT
-2816 IKTQIVHPKTEV
+2816 KTVHPTTTV
-2828 NLLGGSFR
+2828 NLTGGTIGRAF
-2836 DAYGGGLGRLASG
+2836 GGGLGRLEDG
-2849 SLAAIAAEVGGDVK
+2849 DLAAVAATVGGDVT

-2868 STVKGKV
+2868 TKVVGYTDGTETVGANV

-2892 VKRTMPR
+2892 VKQTKSR

-2904 DVDAVFGGGNNAD
+2904 DVDAVFGGGDNAD

-3042 RPDCCDDLQV
+3042 KPDCCDDLQV
-3052 KKVFGGGKNADMAS
+3052 EKVFGGGKNADMAS

-3188 GYGEKAVMYGS
+3188 GYGENAVMYGS